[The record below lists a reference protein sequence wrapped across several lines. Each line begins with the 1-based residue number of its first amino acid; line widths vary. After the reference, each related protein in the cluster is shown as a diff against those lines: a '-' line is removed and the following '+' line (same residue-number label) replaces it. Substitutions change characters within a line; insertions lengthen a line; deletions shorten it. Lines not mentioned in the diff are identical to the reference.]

1 MEACSRPNGKLGID
15 IQENTG
21 IHNSMLAHCPKC
33 RFENIAQNRFC
44 GMCGAQLTAPV
55 SIPVS
60 SPAIPSSATPA
71 SATPAPPV
79 RQAPLQQSPS
89 QRLRTDAPQ
98 ERTPSILGLGDEPS
112 IRPSER
118 ASSQS
123 TRASAPRERSQP
135 VSGPSFL
142 GLGDEPARDLDY
154 LLEDEEPSTGHKSMS
169 IFLLLLLAGV
179 IYAGWRWRAEIYP
192 RATEALHRVEA
203 IIGKSSATN
212 SASQTPNEPP
222 PASTTDS
229 HTITSQDEHSA
240 TSPEKTDA
248 AKQPPA
254 AETLSPSSSNPASS
268 APASS
273 EPASPTKAAES
284 QSGEGSTAE
293 ESTAKPDQATPAE
306 TETEPAKNSKPRAA
320 VPKSPKRE
328 LQPENSSDSS
338 DEKLVADGEKY
349 LYGTG
354 VPENCGRAQK
364 SLQTAAQHSNSKAQA
379 MLGTM
384 YFTGHCATRDL
395 PTAYRWFARA
405 LHGDPGNSRL
415 QQDLEILWKAM
426 TPDERQLATRR
437 E

>member
-1 MEACSRPNGKLGID
+1 
-15 IQENTG
+15 
-21 IHNSMLAHCPKC
+21 MLAQCPKC
-33 RFENIAQNRFC
+33 GFENIAQNRFC
-44 GMCGAQLTAPV
+44 GMCGAQLIAPV
-55 SIPVS
+55 STPVS
-60 SPAIPSSATPA
+60 SPAIPTSGIPSS
-71 SATPAPPV
+71 PV
-79 RQAPLQQSPS
+79 RAPLQESPS
-89 QRLRTDAPQ
+89 QRLRTDVPPQ
-98 ERTPSILGLGDEPS
+98 RTSSILGLGDVPPARATPPVRES
-112 IRPSER
+112 PSER
-118 ASSQS
+118 IQSQAARTS
-123 TRASAPRERSQP
+123 QPRERSVP

-142 GLGDEPARDLDY
+142 GLSDEPARDLDY
-154 LLEDEEPSTGHKSMS
+154 LLEDEEPTSGHKSMS
-169 IFLLLLLAGV
+169 IVFLLLLAGV

-192 RATEALHRVEA
+192 RATQALHRVEA
-203 IIGKSSATN
+203 IIAPSSSTN
-212 SASQTPNEPP
+212 SAQTPTEPP

-229 HTITSQDEHSA
+229 HTITPQDERSA
-240 TSPEKTDA
+240 TEPDKTEA
-248 AKQPPA
+248 RKQLPGAGTSAPA
-254 AETLSPSSSNPASS
+254 TPASS
-268 APASS
+268 ASPSSTAASSGPTSS
-273 EPASPTKAAES
+273 EPTSQTKAVETGEAQTTES
-284 QSGEGSTAE
+284 SDSA
-293 ESTAKPDQATPAE
+293 ESTAKPDDTTAE
-306 TETEPAKNSKPRAA
+306 TETAPVKNTKPRAA
-320 VPKSPKRE
+320 VPKSANRE
-328 LQPENSSDSS
+328 IQPATSSDIS

>member
-1 MEACSRPNGKLGID
+1 
-15 IQENTG
+15 
-21 IHNSMLAHCPKC
+21 MLARCPKC
-33 RFENIAQNRFC
+33 GFENIAQHRFC
-44 GMCGAQLTAPV
+44 GMCGAQLTLPV
-55 SIPVS
+55 STPVS
-60 SPAIPSSATPA
+60 SPATPA
-71 SATPAPPV
+71 SATSAPPV
-79 RQAPLQQSPS
+79 RQAALQESPS
-89 QRLRTDAPQ
+89 QRLRTGVSAPH
-98 ERTPSILGLGDEPS
+98 ERTPSILGLGDEPTV
-112 IRPSER
+112 RPSER

-123 TRASAPRERSQP
+123 QRTSAPRERSQP

-154 LLEDEEPSTGHKSMS
+154 LLEDEEPSSGHKSMS

-179 IYAGWRWRAEIYP
+179 IYAGWHWRAEIYP
-192 RATEALHRVEA
+192 RAADALHRVEA
-203 IIGKSSATN
+203 IIAPSSSTN
-212 SASQTPNEPP
+212 SSSQTPTEPP

-229 HTITSQDEHSA
+229 HTITPQDEHSA
-240 TSPEKTDA
+240 TAPEKTDA
-248 AKQPPA
+248 AKQPPT
-254 AETLSPSSSNPASS
+254 AESSTPASS
-268 APASS
+268 TPASTAPASS
-273 EPASPTKAAES
+273 EPASQAKATESAES
-284 QSGEGSTAE
+284 QSGEGSNE
-293 ESTAKPDQATPAE
+293 ESAAKPDQATPAD
-306 TETEPAKNSKPRAA
+306 TATEPARNTKPRAA

-328 LQPENSSDSS
+328 IQPATSSDIS

-354 VPENCGRAQK
+354 VPENCARAQK
-364 SLQTAAQHSNSKAQA
+364 SLQSAAQHSNSKAQA

-405 LHGDPGNSRL
+405 LHGDPGNSRI

>member
-1 MEACSRPNGKLGID
+1 
-15 IQENTG
+15 
-21 IHNSMLAHCPKC
+21 MLARCPKC
-33 RFENIAQNRFC
+33 GFENIAQHRFC
-44 GMCGAQLTAPV
+44 GMCGTQLPPPV

-60 SPAIPSSATPA
+60 SPTIPAAAIPAA
-71 SATPAPPV
+71 PV
-79 RQAPLQQSPS
+79 RQAPLQESPS
-89 QRLRTDAPQ
+89 QRMRTGVSAPH
-98 ERTPSILGLGDEPS
+98 ERTSSILGLGDEPVV
-112 IRPSER
+112 RPSER
-118 ASSQS
+118 APSQS
-123 TRASAPRERSQP
+123 LRTSAPRERSQP

-154 LLEDEEPSTGHKSMS
+154 LLEDEEPTSGHKSMS
-169 IFLLLLLAGV
+169 IVFLLLLAGV
-179 IYAGWRWRAEIYP
+179 VYAGWRWRAEIYP
-192 RATEALHRVEA
+192 RAADALHRVEA
-203 IIGKSSATN
+203 MIGTSSATN
-212 SASQTPNEPP
+212 PSSQTPTEPP

-229 HTITSQDEHSA
+229 HTITPQDEQSTTA
-240 TSPEKTDA
+240 PEKTEA

-254 AETLSPSSSNPASS
+254 AETSTPASS

-273 EPASPTKAAES
+273 AAGSPGPTSGAAASQTKAAES
-284 QSGEGSTAE
+284 GESQATDGNSE
-293 ESTAKPDQATPAE
+293 ESTAKPGEATPAE
-306 TETEPAKNSKPRAA
+306 TETAPAKNTKPRAA
-320 VPKSPKRE
+320 IPKSPTRE
-328 LQPENSSDSS
+328 IQPATSSDIS

>member
-1 MEACSRPNGKLGID
+1 
-15 IQENTG
+15 
-21 IHNSMLAHCPKC
+21 MLARCPKC
-33 RFENIAQNRFC
+33 GFENIAQNRFC

-60 SPAIPSSATPA
+60 SPAIPA
-71 SATPAPPV
+71 SATPSSATQAPPV
-79 RQAPLQQSPS
+79 RQAPLPQSPS
-89 QRLRTDAPQ
+89 QRLRTDSPQ

-112 IRPSER
+112 IRASER
-118 ASSQS
+118 PSSQS
-123 TRASAPRERSQP
+123 PRTSAPRERSVP

-154 LLEDEEPSTGHKSMS
+154 LLEDEEPTSGHKSMS
-169 IFLLLLLAGV
+169 IFFLLLLAAV

-203 IIGKSSATN
+203 IIAPSSST
-212 SASQTPNEPP
+212 SSSSQTPTEPP
-222 PASTTDS
+222 PASTSDS
-229 HTITSQDEHSA
+229 HTITPQDEHSA
-240 TSPEKTDA
+240 TAAEKTDA

-254 AETLSPSSSNPASS
+254 ADTQAPASS
-268 APASS
+268 AAAPSAPASTPSGSS
-273 EPASPTKAAES
+273 EPASQTKAAES
-284 QSGEGSTAE
+284 AESKSTDSSNSQ
-293 ESTAKPDQATPAE
+293 ESTAKPDEAAAE
-306 TETEPAKNSKPRAA
+306 TETAATKTTKPRAA
-320 VPKSPKRE
+320 IPKSPKADI
-328 LQPENSSDSS
+328 QPATSSDIS

-364 SLQTAAQHSNSKAQA
+364 SLQTAAQHSNPKAQA

>member
-1 MEACSRPNGKLGID
+1 
-15 IQENTG
+15 
-21 IHNSMLAHCPKC
+21 MLARCPKC
-33 RFENIAQNRFC
+33 GFENIAQHRFC
-44 GMCGAQLTAPV
+44 GMCGAQMTVPV

-60 SPAIPSSATPA
+60 SPPTPAAAIPPA
-71 SATPAPPV
+71 PV

-89 QRLRTDAPQ
+89 QRLRTDSAH

-112 IRPSER
+112 VRPSER

-123 TRASAPRERSQP
+123 SRTSAPRERSVP

-154 LLEDEEPSTGHKSMS
+154 LLEDEEPTSGHKSMS
-169 IFLLLLLAGV
+169 IFLLLLLAVV

-192 RATEALHRVEA
+192 RAASALHRVEA
-203 IIGKSSATN
+203 IIAPSSTN
-212 SASQTPNEPP
+212 SSSQTPTEPP

-229 HTITSQDEHSA
+229 HTITPQDEHSA
-240 TSPEKTDA
+240 TAPEKTDA

-254 AETLSPSSSNPASS
+254 AETPAPASS
-268 APASS
+268 APASTAPGSS
-273 EPASPTKAAES
+273 EPASQTKAAQSAES
-284 QSGEGSTAE
+284 QSTDSSTSQ
-293 ESTAKPDQATPAE
+293 ESTAKPDEAAAE
-306 TETEPAKNSKPRAA
+306 TETAPTKNAKPRAA
-320 VPKSPKRE
+320 IPKSPKRDI
-328 LQPENSSDSS
+328 QPAASSDIS
-338 DEKLVADGEKY
+338 DDKLIADGEKY

-364 SLQTAAQHSNSKAQA
+364 SLQNAAQHSNPKAQA

-405 LHGDPGNSRL
+405 LHGDPGNSRI

-426 TPDERQLATRR
+426 TPNERQLATRR

>member
-1 MEACSRPNGKLGID
+1 
-15 IQENTG
+15 
-21 IHNSMLAHCPKC
+21 MLARCPKC
-33 RFENIAQNRFC
+33 GFENIAQHRFC
-44 GMCGAQLTAPV
+44 GMCGSQLTAPV
-55 SIPVS
+55 SVPVS
-60 SPAIPSSATPA
+60 SSSISGSAIPA
-71 SATPAPPV
+71 SPTPAPPA
-79 RQAPLQQSPS
+79 RQAPLPQSPS
-89 QRLRTDAPQ
+89 QRLRTDAAH
-98 ERTPSILGLGDEPS
+98 ERTPSILGLGDEPLVG
-112 IRPSER
+112 PSER
-118 ASSQS
+118 PSSQS
-123 TRASAPRERSQP
+123 SRTSPPRERAVP

-154 LLEDEEPSTGHKSMS
+154 LLEDEEPTSGHKSMS
-169 IFLLLLLAGV
+169 IFLLLLLAAV

-203 IIGKSSATN
+203 IIAPSSSTN
-212 SASQTPNEPP
+212 SSSQTPTEPP

-229 HTITSQDEHSA
+229 HTITPQDEHSA
-240 TSPEKTDA
+240 TAPEKNDA
-248 AKQPPA
+248 AKQPAA
-254 AETLSPSSSNPASS
+254 AETSAPTSAAPTSSAAASS
-268 APASS
+268 APASAPPGSS
-273 EPASPTKAAES
+273 EPASKTRAAESAAS
-284 QSGEGSTAE
+284 QSGEGSKAE
-293 ESTAKPDQATPAE
+293 ESAANPDEATPAE
-306 TETEPAKNSKPRAA
+306 AEPLPAKNAKPRAA
-320 VPKSPKRE
+320 VPKSPQKE
-328 LQPENSSDSS
+328 IQSTASSDTS

-354 VPENCGRAQK
+354 VPENCSRAQK

>member
-1 MEACSRPNGKLGID
+1 
-15 IQENTG
+15 
-21 IHNSMLAHCPKC
+21 MLAQCPKC
-33 RFENIAQNRFC
+33 GFENIAQNRFC
-44 GMCGAQLTAPV
+44 GMCGSQLTAPV
-55 SIPVS
+55 SVPVS
-60 SPAIPSSATPA
+60 SPAIPSSTAVPT
-71 SATPAPPV
+71 PPV
-79 RQAPLQQSPS
+79 RQAPLPQSPS
-89 QRLRTDAPQ
+89 QRQRTAAPR
-98 ERTPSILGLGDEPS
+98 ERTPSILGLGDEPVV
-112 IRPSER
+112 RPSER

-123 TRASAPRERSQP
+123 LRTNAPRERSQP

-154 LLEDEEPSTGHKSMS
+154 LLEDEEPSSGHKSMS

-203 IIGKSSATN
+203 MIGTSSATN
-212 SASQTPNEPP
+212 PSSQTPTEPP

-229 HTITSQDEHSA
+229 HTITPQDEQSTA
-240 TSPEKTDA
+240 APEKTDA

-254 AETLSPSSSNPASS
+254 AENSTPAS
-268 APASS
+268 APPASS
-273 EPASPTKAAES
+273 EPASQTKASESAAS
-284 QSGEGSTAE
+284 QSGEGSNAE
-293 ESTAKPDQATPAE
+293 ESAAKPSEATPAE
-306 TETEPAKNSKPRAA
+306 AEPLPAKNAKPRAA
-320 VPKSPKRE
+320 VPKSPKSE
-328 LQPENSSDSS
+328 IQPATSSDIS

>member
-1 MEACSRPNGKLGID
+1 
-15 IQENTG
+15 
-21 IHNSMLAHCPKC
+21 MLARCPKC
-33 RFENIAQNRFC
+33 GFENIAQNRFC
-44 GMCGAQLTAPV
+44 GMCGSQLTAPV
-55 SIPVS
+55 SVPVS
-60 SPAIPSSATPA
+60 SPAIPSSTAVPT
-71 SATPAPPV
+71 PPV

-89 QRLRTDAPQ
+89 QRQRTAAPH
-98 ERTPSILGLGDEPS
+98 ERTPSILGLGDEPVV
-112 IRPSER
+112 RPSER

-123 TRASAPRERSQP
+123 LRTNAPRERSQP

-154 LLEDEEPSTGHKSMS
+154 LLEDEEPSSGHKSMS

-179 IYAGWRWRAEIYP
+179 VYAGWRWRAEIYP
-192 RATEALHRVEA
+192 RAAEALHRVEA
-203 IIGKSSATN
+203 IIAPSSTN
-212 SASQTPNEPP
+212 SSSSQTPTEAP
-222 PASTTDS
+222 PAATTDS
-229 HTITSQDEHSA
+229 HTITPQDEHSA
-240 TSPEKTDA
+240 TAPEKTET
-248 AKQPPA
+248 AKQPVS
-254 AETLSPSSSNPASS
+254 AETSTPASS

-273 EPASPTKAAES
+273 APGSSEPAAQTRAAESAES
-284 QSGEGSTAE
+284 QSTDSSSSE
-293 ESTAKPDQATPAE
+293 ESTAKPDEATAE
-306 TETEPAKNSKPRAA
+306 TDTVPAKTTKPRAA

-328 LQPENSSDSS
+328 IQPATSSDIS
-338 DEKLVADGEKY
+338 DEKLIADGEKY

-364 SLQTAAQHSNSKAQA
+364 SLQTAAQHSNPKAQA

-405 LHGDPGNSRL
+405 LHGDPGNSRI

>member
-1 MEACSRPNGKLGID
+1 
-15 IQENTG
+15 
-21 IHNSMLAHCPKC
+21 MLARCPKC
-33 RFENIAQNRFC
+33 GFENIAQNRFC

-55 SIPVS
+55 SVPVS
-60 SPAIPSSATPA
+60 SPTIPSPTAVPT
-71 SATPAPPV
+71 PPV

-89 QRLRTDAPQ
+89 QRQRTAAPH
-98 ERTPSILGLGDEPS
+98 ERTPSILGLGDEPVV
-112 IRPSER
+112 RPSER

-123 TRASAPRERSQP
+123 LRTNAPRERSQP

-154 LLEDEEPSTGHKSMS
+154 LLEDEEPSSGHKSMS
-169 IFLLLLLAGV
+169 VFLLLLLAGV

-203 IIGKSSATN
+203 MIGTSSAAN
-212 SASQTPNEPP
+212 PSSQTQTEPP

-229 HTITSQDEHSA
+229 HTITPQDEQSTA
-240 TSPEKTDA
+240 APEKTDA

-254 AETLSPSSSNPASS
+254 AENSTPASAAPASS

-273 EPASPTKAAES
+273 AAASSGPTSGAPGSQTKTAES
-284 QSGEGSTAE
+284 GESQAPDGNSE
-293 ESTAKPDQATPAE
+293 KSTAKPDEATPAE
-306 TETEPAKNSKPRAA
+306 AEPLPAKNAKPRAA
-320 VPKSPKRE
+320 VPKSSQKE
-328 LQPENSSDSS
+328 IQSTASSDGS

-354 VPENCGRAQK
+354 VPENCARAQK

>member
-1 MEACSRPNGKLGID
+1 
-15 IQENTG
+15 
-21 IHNSMLAHCPKC
+21 
-33 RFENIAQNRFC
+33 
-44 GMCGAQLTAPV
+44 
-55 SIPVS
+55 
-60 SPAIPSSATPA
+60 
-71 SATPAPPV
+71 
-79 RQAPLQQSPS
+79 
-89 QRLRTDAPQ
+89 
-98 ERTPSILGLGDEPS
+98 
-112 IRPSER
+112 
-118 ASSQS
+118 
-123 TRASAPRERSQP
+123 

-154 LLEDEEPSTGHKSMS
+154 LLEDEEPTSGHKSMS
-169 IFLLLLLAGV
+169 IFFLLLLAAV

-192 RATEALHRVEA
+192 RATDALHRVEA
-203 IIGKSSATN
+203 IIAPSTSTN
-212 SASQTPNEPP
+212 SSSQTPTEPP

-229 HTITSQDEHSA
+229 HTITPQDEHSA
-240 TSPEKTDA
+240 TAPEKTDA

-254 AETLSPSSSNPASS
+254 AETQASSSTAAAPSAPASTAAASS
-268 APASS
+268 APASTPPGSS
-273 EPASPTKAAES
+273 EPASQTKAAGSAES
-284 QSGEGSTAE
+284 KSTDSSNAQ
-293 ESTAKPDQATPAE
+293 ESTAKPDEAESE
-306 TETEPAKNSKPRAA
+306 TETAPTKNSKPRAA
-320 VPKSPKRE
+320 IPKSPKRDI
-328 LQPENSSDSS
+328 QPATSSDIS

-364 SLQTAAQHSNSKAQA
+364 SLQTAAQHSNPKAQA

>member
-1 MEACSRPNGKLGID
+1 
-15 IQENTG
+15 
-21 IHNSMLAHCPKC
+21 
-33 RFENIAQNRFC
+33 
-44 GMCGAQLTAPV
+44 V
-55 SIPVS
+55 
-60 SPAIPSSATPA
+60 
-71 SATPAPPV
+71 
-79 RQAPLQQSPS
+79 
-89 QRLRTDAPQ
+89 
-98 ERTPSILGLGDEPS
+98 
-112 IRPSER
+112 
-118 ASSQS
+118 
-123 TRASAPRERSQP
+123 P

-179 IYAGWRWRAEIYP
+179 AYAGWRWRAEIYP
-192 RATEALHRVEA
+192 RAAEALHRVES
-203 IIGKSSATN
+203 IIGTSSAKN
-212 SASQTPNEPP
+212 SPSQTPTEPP

-229 HTITSQDEHSA
+229 HTITPQDEQSTA
-240 TSPEKTDA
+240 APEKTDA

-254 AETLSPSSSNPASS
+254 AENSTPVSS

-273 EPASPTKAAES
+273 AAASSGPTSGAAASQTKAAES
-284 QSGEGSTAE
+284 GESQATDGNSE
-293 ESTAKPDQATPAE
+293 ESAAKPGEATPAE
-306 TETEPAKNSKPRAA
+306 TETAPTKNTKPRAA
-320 VPKSPKRE
+320 VPKSPKRDIE
-328 LQPENSSDSS
+328 SATSSDIS